1 MKQAAFISNLDG
13 TRSPTCAKLAL
24 TMLMPYLTLWLMHSR
39 GTVEFRSAK
48 TSGRS
53 SHRSQWKHRRSVEIG
68 EHSGGRVVR
77 VREKGCG
84 NALRTGIE
92 GRKEPGL

>member
-13 TRSPTCAKLAL
+13 TRSPTSAKLAV
-24 TMLMPYLTLWLMHSR
+24 TMLMPYLNESDTLADAFKR
-39 GTVEFRSAK
+39 
-48 TSGRS
+48 
-53 SHRSQWKHRRSVEIG
+53 HRRASSGLKLPG
-68 EHSGGRVVR
+68 EVLIADNRLGGRVVR

-92 GRKEPGL
+92 GAQGTWIVMGDD

>member
-53 SHRSQWKHRRSVEIG
+53 SHRSQWKQTDGLLKSE
-68 EHSGGRVVR
+68 STRVV
-77 VREKGCG
+77 VW
-84 NALRTGIE
+84 
-92 GRKEPGL
+92 